1 MKRLLRSFLGLLLCF
16 LLLGPTLAVACG
28 PFTLSTVFVFTVH
41 PAYPLE
47 KFAQGEVGVVQPS
60 WARSYLAV
68 AYRHL
73 SGVSFTPEEQRQ
85 LTELWKERLEYGN
98 QLDYEA
104 WIKNW
109 LAAREKVAGLMPPK
123 EIDVYRFREAPNQYE
138 TFLNCQ
144 KDAFDNAVTTLNARI
159 TKYGA
164 DSPAVKSWIDAQ
176 DQVFS
181 NCHEGKQIPA
191 TVAAEVD
198 AKSRTDRDYQ
208 IAAANFYA
216 TNFDDATRQ
225 FDSIAK
231 DNGSPW
237 QTQAPYLA
245 ARSVIRKAS
254 LAAPENKTQPL
265 NEAEQRLKSI
275 LGNRR
280 LSNIHSTSSRLM
292 DLVRLRLH
300 PAERL
305 KELAKKLGTRNNP
318 SVKQDLWDYTVLLDG
333 FLETSA
339 EEKQKFTS
347 EARADDLT
355 DWLVTIQSSSPAALD
370 HSLQRWRATHSKP
383 WLVSS
388 LSKVDGSNAQASE
401 LISEALKVEADSAA
415 FPSARFHSARL
426 LIEVGKKDDARRL
439 LDESLNTK
447 RAKFDESTINLLLS
461 LRMRLASS
469 LVDFLTFA
477 PRKAAAV
484 SWNDDGR
491 EIPAGS
497 AEVSAENNK
506 SLKFTDFFDRDA
518 SEAFNKHLPLS
529 LLKEAANSSQLPVNL
544 RRDVAQATWLRAVLL
559 NDFKTADELTPVMKS
574 LYPELASYLDKFTAA
589 PQPEAKRFA
598 ALFMW
603 LKTPGLEPVVDEGLG
618 REKPV
623 IEQDEYRDNWW
634 CSAAYTPSTEQTKEE
649 DHGAPPFT
657 AEDESIPAF
666 LTAAETAAA
675 TRESGVINTFG
686 AAPNYL
692 ARQVIQWSNANP
704 TDPLAAEALHLAVNS
719 TRYGCTDK
727 NTGRWSKA
735 AFDLLHRRFPN
746 SVWAKKTKYW
756 FKD

>member
-1 MKRLLRSFLGLLLCF
+1 MKRLLRSFLGLLLCLF
-16 LLLGPTLAVACG
+16 LLGPTVAVACG

-73 SGVSFTPEEQRQ
+73 SGASFTTEEQRQ
-85 LTELWKERLEYGN
+85 LTELWKERLDYGN

-109 LAAREKVAGLMPPK
+109 LTAREKVAGLTAPK

-144 KDAFDNAVTTLNARI
+144 KDAFDNAVATLNARI
-159 TKYGA
+159 TKFGA
-164 DSPAVKSWIDAQ
+164 DSPAVRSWIDAQ

-181 NCHEGKQIPA
+181 NCHEGKQIP
-191 TVAAEVD
+191 TPVAGEVD
-198 AKSRTDRDYQ
+198 STFRTDRNYQ

-231 DNGSPW
+231 DNGSAW
-237 QTQAPYLA
+237 QIQAPYLA

-265 NEAEQRLKSI
+265 TEAEQRLKSI

-280 LSNIHSTSSRLM
+280 LSNIHSASSRLL
-292 DLVRLRLH
+292 DLVRLRLR

-305 KELAKKLGTRNNP
+305 RELAKRLVTRSN
-318 SVKQDLWDYTVLLDG
+318 SSLKQDLWDYTVLLDG
-333 FLETSA
+333 YLETNDDDKA
-339 EEKQKFTS
+339 KFAV

-355 DWLVTIQSSSPAALD
+355 DWIVTIQSSSRAAID
-370 HSLQRWRATHSKP
+370 HSLEKWRANHSNP
-383 WLVSS
+383 WLIAS
-388 LSKVDGSNAQASE
+388 LSKAQGADAQSGE
-401 LISEALKVEADSAA
+401 LIGAALKVEPSSVA
-415 FPSARFHSARL
+415 FSSARFHAARL
-426 LIEVGKKDDARRL
+426 LIEAEKKDDARRL
-439 LDESLNTK
+439 LDDLLNSK
-447 RAKFDESTINLLLS
+447 QSRLDDSSRNLLLS
-461 LRMRLASS
+461 LRMRVATNLA
-469 LVDFLTFA
+469 DFLKFA
-477 PRKAAAV
+477 PRHPAAA
-484 SWNDDGR
+484 SWDDDGR
-491 EIPAGS
+491 EIPAEVT
-497 AEVSAENNK
+497 AETKPLQPWE
-506 SLKFTDFFDRDA
+506 FFDADA
-518 SEAFNKHLPLS
+518 ATAFNKQIPLS
-529 LLKEAANSSQLPVNL
+529 VLKEAAKSPALPLHL
-544 RRDVAQATWLRAVLL
+544 RADVVQATWIRAVLL
-559 NDFKTADELTPVMKS
+559 NDLKTADELTPLMKKHF
-574 LYPELASYLDKFTAA
+574 PAAAVYLEKFESAQ
-589 PQPEAKRFA
+589 QPEAKRFA
-598 ALFMW
+598 AIFMW
-603 LKTPGLEPVVDEGLG
+603 LKMPGLEPVVDRGLG

-623 IEQDEYRDNWW
+623 AEQDTYRDNWW
-634 CSAAYTPSTEQTKEE
+634 CSAAFIASETPTGTEEE
-649 DHGAPPFT
+649 HALPSFN
-657 AEDESIPAF
+657 AEDKYAPAF
-666 LTAAETAAA
+666 LTASETAAA
-675 TRESGVINTFG
+675 AREYATLNSFG

-692 ARQVIQWSNANP
+692 ARQAIQWSNTNP
-704 TDPLAAEALHLAVNS
+704 TDSLAAEALHLAVNS

-735 AFDLLHRRFPN
+735 AFDLLHRRYGN